1 MEALVREMQ
10 DAETGVP
17 VRSQKLFLTS
27 IPSAFMGYD
36 LIEWLME
43 RLNIEE
49 SAEAV
54 HLANQLCQYGYYF
67 PVSDSKNLIVKD
79 DSSLYRFQT
88 PYYWPWQ
95 HRMPDNVEYAIY
107 LAKRTLRNKQRHGL
121 EDYELDA
128 LTSLRKNLQN
138 KWDFI
143 TMQAEEQVRLAK
155 ERKKGDKIVSDS
167 QERAYWRV
175 YRPPPGYTHHLEPAP
190 VPAWGRAAAA
200 AARAKR
206 RSSDDVKRE
215 VDFLRS
221 CLVRT
226 RVKVS
231 QALDNLVQH
240 CTTYV
245 EYDPLLSGVQ
255 PSNPWTTDDPAFWL
269 LNSPLVEVP
278 TEKRVKR
285 WALSMEELVSD
296 PTGLQEFTNYLRKE
310 YSHENIRFWM
320 AVNDLRRSAQSQIHR
335 KVKEI
340 FDEFLAPG
348 APCEINIDGKTMEKV
363 HQELRTPTRFTFDSA
378 AEHVYTLLLKK
389 DCYPRF
395 VRSEQYKALLAAG
408 VQPLQKKRFFG
419 FGGPAKKKSST
430 CNPPNVALLQQQM
443 AAAAGGGG
451 GGGSVGGGG
460 GGVSLGRRRGSERSL
475 SGSVHE
481 LVAAGVREPPPRV
494 PHSHSQSNL
503 SDIPYRGDLE
513 SRPYAAAVRWFSP
526 DPAPTSSSKPDG
538 EEAGVSGGGGEEEED
553 SSIAGGQEEVVVVAA
568 EAAAVTEAVEGSPG
582 AVLESSPLSPA
593 ATSEGA
599 EAAAVP
605 LVAVA
610 VAAASV
616 EEEVEAL
623 PGAGEQQ
630 PAEAAPAPAPP
641 PASPPA
647 ASAAPGPSC
656 SRRRWEE
663 AAPAPLPLQHRR
675 RDSSASSS
683 SELSLHRVGVGPP
696 PTQPPPEKAT
706 RATSEER
713 VVARIQTVRKY
724 SAADARRPSV
734 VVSPEDAG
742 AAAMAGA

>member
-1 MEALVREMQ
+1 MRLIEAGAHGGAAARLDSTAPRAAARILLAAVSVESAASDTRGGKLCEQMSCQQALLRHCCHRPPFPIIRLLREISR
-10 DAETGVP
+10 AYGFWLTA
-17 VRSQKLFLTS
+17 KLAAISSPFRRVVFELYGWS
-27 IPSAFMGYD
+27 LGYD

-190 VPAWGRAAAA
+190 
-200 AARAKR
+200 
-206 RSSDDVKRE
+206 

-408 VQPLQKKRFFG
+408 VQPLQKK
-419 FGGPAKKKSST
+419 
-430 CNPPNVALLQQQM
+430 
-443 AAAAGGGG
+443 
-451 GGGSVGGGG
+451 SVGGGG

-503 SDIPYRGDLE
+503 SDIPYR
-513 SRPYAAAVRWFSP
+513 

-553 SSIAGGQEEVVVVAA
+553 SSIAGGQEEVVVAA
-568 EAAAVTEAVEGSPG
+568 EAAAAAVTEAVEGSPG
-582 AVLESSPLSPA
+582 AVLETSPLSPV

-605 LVAVA
+605 LVA

-623 PGAGEQQ
+623 PGAGDQQ

-656 SRRRWEE
+656 SRRSTG
-663 AAPAPLPLQHRR
+663 AATRPPAPLQ
-675 RDSSASSS
+675 S
-683 SELSLHRVGVGPP
+683 
-696 PTQPPPEKAT
+696 
-706 RATSEER
+706 
-713 VVARIQTVRKY
+713 
-724 SAADARRPSV
+724 
-734 VVSPEDAG
+734 
-742 AAAMAGA
+742 